1 LLTISNT
8 TNFRIEKPC
17 VATIGTFD
25 GVHLGHQKL
34 LQQLNKAKQTLGLQT
49 VVLTFDPHP
58 RKVLFPEQ
66 TDLKLLSL
74 TNEKLDLL
82 KNYGVDVSVVYP
94 FNKAFAGLEA
104 EQYVSDILIK
114 MLNVKHLI
122 IGYDH
127 KFGKNREG
135 NFNLLKQLSLKYN
148 FTVEE
153 ISAKDIDNIT
163 ISSSKIRKAIE
174 FGDVELAKNYLGHYY
189 FTKALVIKGK
199 QLGSKIGFPTA
210 NLKVMDTD
218 KLIPN
223 IGVYFVS
230 VEIETKIYY
239 GMMNIG
245 TNPTVES
252 TLDIKQEV
260 NIFDFEGDLYNQTI
274 KINFIKRLRNEIKFD
289 NLEQLILQIKNDK
302 QMCLNLMK

>member
-1 LLTISNT
+1 MLTISNT

-230 VEIETKIYY
+230 VEIETKTYY

>member
-34 LQQLNKAKQTLGLQT
+34 LKQLNNAKQTLGLQT

-94 FNKAFAGLEA
+94 FNKAFASLDA
-104 EQYVSDILIK
+104 EQYVSDVLIK

-174 FGDVELAKNYLGHYY
+174 LGDVELAKNYLGHTY

-210 NLKVMDTD
+210 NLKVMDID
-218 KLIPN
+218 KLIPK

-230 VEIETKIYY
+230 VEIETKTYF

-260 NIFDFEGDLYNQTI
+260 NIFDFAGDLYNQTI

-302 QMCLNLMK
+302 QTCLNLMK

>member
-1 LLTISNT
+1 MLTISNT

-34 LQQLNKAKQTLGLQT
+34 LKQLNNAKQTLGLQT

-94 FNKAFAGLEA
+94 FNKAFASLDA
-104 EQYVSDILIK
+104 EQYVSDVLIK

-174 FGDVELAKNYLGHYY
+174 LGDVELAKNYLGHTY

-210 NLKVMDTD
+210 NLKVMDID
-218 KLIPN
+218 KLIPK

-230 VEIETKIYY
+230 VEIETKTYF

-260 NIFDFEGDLYNQTI
+260 NIFDFAGDLYNQTI

-302 QMCLNLMK
+302 QTCLNLMK

>member
-1 LLTISNT
+1 MLTISNT

>member
-1 LLTISNT
+1 MLTISNT

-94 FNKAFAGLEA
+94 FNKAFASLEA

-210 NLKVMDTD
+210 NLKVMDAD
-218 KLIPN
+218 KLIPK

-252 TLDIKQEV
+252 TLNIKQEV
-260 NIFDFEGDLYNQTI
+260 NIFDFEDNLYNQTI